1 MLYIIIILW
10 GAMAFLLLMQNAE
23 ACAGLGLTDR
33 IIVSL
38 ILLTGAPI
46 LIIASVLQ
54 SILSI
59 ILPEGW
65 DNDDDDFKKH

>member
-10 GAMAFLLLMQNAE
+10 SAMAFLLLMQNAE
-23 ACAGLGLTDR
+23 ACVNLNLIDK
-33 IIVSL
+33 IIVSF
-38 ILLTGAPI
+38 ILLVGAPI

-65 DNDDDDFKKH
+65 DNDNDDFKKH